1 MAPDVLSYAAAAV
14 LTALAVCLLIVGR
27 SILLPFVIAV
37 FIWHLI
43 NALAAVSRRL
53 RIGEVALPGSV
64 RLAGAVAL
72 LVLLVWWVAGL
83 VAGNLVWWV
92 AGLVA
97 GNIGHVLQAAPLYEQ
112 NLRRLVNRAGSLLG
126 YEELQHLQ
134 VLLQSLDVT
143 GLLRTLAATAT
154 YLMGTSGTV
163 AIFVVFLLL
172 EQRSFRSKI
181 ASLFPDAEGQ
191 ARAYRVLEQVGSEVQ
206 TYVWLKTVMSLI
218 GAVASYVVMKLVRL
232 DLAEFWA
239 LLIFALNYIPYIG
252 AWLGVIFPTLLA
264 AAQFGDPGRV
274 LGTAAAL
281 AVVQFTTGSILEPR
295 VMGRGLNLSPVIM
308 LLSLAFWGTV
318 WGVVGMLLAVPLM
331 VVVMIVC
338 AHVDSLRPVAVLL
351 SADGRPAI

>member
-1 MAPDVLSYAAAAV
+1 MLSYAAAAV
-14 LTALAVCLLIVGR
+14 LTALAVHLLIVGR

-43 NALAAVSRRL
+43 NALAAISRRV
-53 RIGEVALPGSV
+53 RIGGVALPGSL
-64 RLAGAVAL
+64 RLGGAVIL
-72 LVLLVWWVAGL
+72 LVLLVWLVAGL
-83 VAGNLVWWV
+83 VAGNV
-92 AGLVA
+92 
-97 GNIGHVLQAAPLYEQ
+97 GHVLQVAPLYEQ
-112 NLRRLVNRAGSLLG
+112 NLLRLVNRAAGVLG
-126 YEELQHLQ
+126 FEELLHLGGLVQ
-134 VLLQSLDVT
+134 ALDVT
-143 GLLRTLAATAT
+143 GILRTLAAAAT

-163 AIFVVFLLL
+163 AIFVIFLLL
-172 EQRSFRSKI
+172 EQRSFRGKI
-181 ASLFPDAEGQ
+181 ASLVPDAERQ

-206 TYVWLKTVMSLI
+206 TYVWLKTVMSLT
-218 GAVASYVVMKLVRL
+218 GAVASYAVMKLMRL

-274 LGTAAAL
+274 FGIAAAL
-281 AVVQFTTGSILEPR
+281 AVVQFTTGSVLEPR

-308 LLSLAFWGTV
+308 LLSLGFWGTV

-331 VVVMIVC
+331 VVIMIVC

-351 SADGRPAI
+351 SADGKPAT